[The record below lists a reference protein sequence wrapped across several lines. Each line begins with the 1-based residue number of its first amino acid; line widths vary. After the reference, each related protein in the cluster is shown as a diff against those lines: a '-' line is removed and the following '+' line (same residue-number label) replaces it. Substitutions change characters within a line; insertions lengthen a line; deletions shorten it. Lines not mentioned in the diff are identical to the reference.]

1 MLSSLVDICGQL
13 LSLDVVIEIQRC
25 RSSRPEVICKN
36 GVLRNFIKFTGKHL
50 CQRLFFNEV
59 AGLGAFF
66 KKKKRDSGTHR
77 CFPVN
82 FVKFLRTPFYIEHLG
97 WLLLAMNSR
106 TQHCNIVFL
115 RQCNLDSTIGNN

>member
-13 LSLDVVIEIQRC
+13 LSLDVVIEMQRC
-25 RSSRPEVICKN
+25 RSSRPEVICKK
-36 GVLRNFIKFTGKHL
+36 GVLRNFIKFTGKHK
-50 CQRLFFNEV
+50 CQRRLFFNKV

-66 KKKKRDSGTHR
+66 LKKR

-82 FVKFLRTPFYIEHLG
+82 FVKFLRKPFYREYLG

-106 TQHCNIVFL
+106 TQHCNTVFL